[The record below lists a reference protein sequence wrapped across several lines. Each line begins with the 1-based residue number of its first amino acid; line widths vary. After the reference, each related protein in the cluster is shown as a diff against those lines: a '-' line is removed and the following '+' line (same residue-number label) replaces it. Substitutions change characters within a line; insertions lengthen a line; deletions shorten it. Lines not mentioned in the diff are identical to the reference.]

1 MNRSSPRRFAA
12 ALAAGLILG
21 PAAHAQF
28 TFETLAL
35 EGETAPNT
43 GGAAYTGFFSRP
55 TVNASGVVAFDAE
68 LTGGTNPT
76 SNFAVFTAI
85 PGSTQLLLRDGDA
98 IPGTGVTFSSAGGS
112 VIINTGGDVAFEA
125 FTSGGGAVLKIDTLG
140 TVTPVALRGQP
151 APGAPE
157 LVPGVVENFDF
168 LNDVTF
174 NDAGQLA
181 FVAKTDNSFFS
192 DFLYRADA
200 SGTVE
205 LAAQRD
211 QTPPSGGT
219 FANFGEPNLANDGL
233 IVFEGGVNSGDD
245 GLFTVDSAGTFRS
258 VVVED
263 TTAAPSPFGGNV
275 FSSFSDFEFDAAGNV
290 YFEGSVNQVNGID
303 QSNNEGLFVVD
314 PAGNFTTL
322 LREGEPIPGGGGTF
336 DDPDNVAF
344 SEAGVF
350 ATVTPILTTGLPERE
365 ALFIGDVNG
374 VSTPQLVEG
383 DLFEVRPGDFRVIDD
398 IGLTT
403 GAIAGDFVA
412 VELTFRDGGGNR
424 TNAIVR
430 VAVAAAALAGDYNN
444 SGQVE
449 QGDLDIVLQNWGTA
463 TFTGDVNALVGGGP
477 FDGTVDQNELDGVLQ
492 NWGST
497 SAPDFDGNAVPEP
510 ASLALLGLT
519 GLGIAG
525 RRCS

>member
-1 MNRSSPRRFAA
+1 MNTQHLLT
-12 ALAAGLILG
+12 ALTALTLG
-21 PAAHAQF
+21 PAVQAQF
-28 TFETLAL
+28 TFDTLAL
-35 EGETAPNT
+35 EGQIAPDT

-76 SNFAVFTAI
+76 SDFAVFTAV
-85 PGSTQLLLRDGDA
+85 PGSTDLLLRDGDA
-98 IPGTGVTFSSAGGS
+98 IPGTGLTFFSAGGS

-168 LNDVTF
+168 LDDVTF

-181 FVAKTDNSFFS
+181 FVVTTDNSFFD

-200 SGTVE
+200 AGTVE

-219 FANFGEPNLANDGL
+219 FASFGEPNLANDGL
-233 IVFEGGVNSGDD
+233 IVFEGGVNSGED

-258 VVVED
+258 VVVEG

-290 YFEGSVNQVNGID
+290 YFDGSVAQGNGID

-314 PAGNFTTL
+314 SADNITTL
-322 LREGEPIPGGGGTF
+322 LREGEPVPGGIGTF
-336 DDPDNVAF
+336 DAPDNVAF

-350 ATVTPILTTGLPERE
+350 ATVTEVQTTGLSDRE
-365 ALFIGDVNG
+365 ALFIGDLNG
-374 VSTPQLVEG
+374 VSAPILLEG
-383 DLFEVRPGDFRVIDD
+383 ELFEVAPGDFRVIDD
-398 IGLTT
+398 LSVTT

-412 VELTFRDGGGNR
+412 VELTFIDASNVR
-424 TNAIVR
+424 TRSIVR
-430 VAVAAAALAGDYNN
+430 VT
-444 SGQVE
+444 
-449 QGDLDIVLQNWGTA
+449 I
-463 TFTGDVNALVGGGP
+463 
-477 FDGTVDQNELDGVLQ
+477 
-492 NWGST
+492 
-497 SAPDFDGNAVPEP
+497 PEP
-510 ASLALLGLT
+510 TSLALLGLG
-519 GLGIAG
+519 GLGLLG
-525 RRCS
+525 RRSRGTRFKRAMLREDNP